1 MERPIVFM
9 SDYGL
14 ADEFVGICHGVMAR
28 MAPPARVIDLTHAIP
43 RHDVVTGAMAL
54 GRSAPFMPE
63 DAVYLGV
70 VDPGVGAARRSIA
83 VARRPV
89 ALACRSG
96 ALLVGPDN
104 GVLSMA
110 WAALGGAAQAAEI
123 TSDRVLLGP
132 VSATFHGRDVFAPA
146 AAHLSIGMPLHDLG
160 PPVDPRTLQTVEMP
174 APMILQGVVGARVI
188 GVDGYGN
195 VQLNARPRDL
205 GAAGVEGLAEVCGRI
220 LSSVSTFADVAEGS
234 PAFIVDSQGFVALVV
249 NGGSAADVL
258 GLHRGDAVTL
268 SRPAG

>member
-14 ADEFVGICHGVMAR
+14 ADEFVGICHGVVIR
-28 MAPPARVIDLTHAIP
+28 IAPQVRVIDLTHAIP
-43 RHDVVTGAMAL
+43 RHDVVIGAMAL
-54 GRSAPFMPE
+54 GRSAPFMPKN
-63 DAVYLGV
+63 AVYLGV
-70 VDPGVGAARRSIA
+70 VDPGVGS
-83 VARRPV
+83 ARRPV
-89 ALACRSG
+89 AVACRSG

-110 WAALGGAAQAAEI
+110 WATLGGADQAAEI
-123 TSDRVLLGP
+123 TSERVLLDP

-160 PPVDPRTLQTVEMP
+160 PPVDPRTLHTVEMP
-174 APMILQGVVGARVI
+174 APMILQGVVGARVM

-195 VQLNARPRDL
+195 VQLNARPGDL
-205 GAAGVEGLAEVCGRI
+205 REAGVEGSAEVIVSR
-220 LSSVSTFADVAEGS
+220 VSTFADVAEGS
-234 PAFIVDSQGFVALVV
+234 PAAIVDSQGFVALVV

>member
-14 ADEFVGICHGVMAR
+14 ADEFVGICHGVVAR
-28 MAPPARVIDLTHAIP
+28 IAPRARVIDLTHAIP
-43 RHDVVTGAMAL
+43 RHDVATGAMAL
-54 GRSAPFMPE
+54 GRSAPFMPQ
-63 DAVYLGV
+63 DAVYLGL
-70 VDPGVGAARRSIA
+70 VDPGVGS
-83 VARRPV
+83 ARRPV
-89 ALACRSG
+89 AVACRSG

-110 WAALGGAAQAAEI
+110 WATLGGADQAAEI
-123 TSDRVLLGP
+123 TSERVLLGP

-160 PPVDPRTLQTVEMP
+160 PPVDPRTLHTVEMP

-205 GAAGVEGLAEVCGRI
+205 EAAGVEGAAEVCGRI
-220 LSSVSTFADVAEGS
+220 LSRVSTFADVAHGS
-234 PAFIVDSQGFVALVV
+234 PAAIVDSQGFVALVV

-268 SRPAG
+268 SRSAG

>member
-14 ADEFVGICHGVMAR
+14 VDEFVGICHGVVAR
-28 MAPPARVIDLTHAIP
+28 IAPGARVIDLTHAIP
-43 RHDVVTGAMAL
+43 RQDVMAGAMAL
-54 GRSAPFMPE
+54 GRAAPFMPE

-70 VDPGVGAARRSIA
+70 VDPGVGSARRSVA
-83 VARRPV
+83 VT
-89 ALACRSG
+89 CGSG

-110 WAALGGAAQAAEI
+110 WATLGGAAQAAEI
-123 TSDRVLLGP
+123 TSERVLLGP

-146 AAHLSIGMPLHDLG
+146 AAHLSIGMPLQHLG
-160 PPVDPRTLQTVEMP
+160 PPVDPRTLHTVEVL
-174 APMILQGVVGARVI
+174 APMIFRGVVGARVT

-195 VQLNARPRDL
+195 VQLNARPSDRE
-205 GAAGVEGLAEVCGRI
+205 AAGVEDSLEVCGRVVTR
-220 LSSVSTFADVAEGS
+220 VSTFADVAKGAS
-234 PAFIVDSQGFVALVV
+234 AAIIDSQGFVALVV
-249 NGGSAADVL
+249 NGGSAADLL
-258 GLHRGDAVTL
+258 GIHRGDAVTL

>member
-1 MERPIVFM
+1 MGRPIVFM
-9 SDYGL
+9 TDYGL
-14 ADEFVGICHGVMAR
+14 SDEFVGICKGVMAR
-28 MAPPARVIDLTHAIP
+28 IAPQARVIDLTHAIP
-43 RHDVVTGAMAL
+43 RQDVLAGAMVLA
-54 GRSAPFMPE
+54 RAAPFMPD
-63 DAVYLGV
+63 DAVFLGV
-70 VDPGVGAARRSIA
+70 VDPGVGS
-83 VARRPV
+83 ARRPV
-89 ALACRSG
+89 AVACRSG

-110 WAALGGAAQAAEI
+110 WATLGGAGQAAEI
-123 TSDRVLLGP
+123 ISEGVLLGP

-160 PPVDPRTLQTVEMP
+160 PPVDPRTLHTVEMP

-195 VQLNARPRDL
+195 VQLNARPGDL
-205 GAAGVEGLAEVCGRI
+205 EAAGVEVAAEVCGRI
-220 LSSVSTFADVAEGS
+220 VSRVSTFADVAEGS
-234 PAFIVDSQGFVALVV
+234 PAVIEDSQGFVALVV

>member
-9 SDYGL
+9 SDYGM
-14 ADEFVGICHGVMAR
+14 ADEFVGICHGVVAR
-28 MAPPARVIDLTHAIP
+28 IAPRARVIDLTHAIP
-43 RHDVVTGAMAL
+43 RHDVVAAAMVLA
-54 GRSAPFMPE
+54 RAVPFMPE

-70 VDPGVGAARRSIA
+70 VDPGVGS
-83 VARRPV
+83 ARRPV
-89 ALACRSG
+89 AVTCRSG

-110 WAALGGAAQAAEI
+110 WATLGGAARAAEI
-123 TSDRVLLGP
+123 TSERVLLGP

-146 AAHLSIGMPLHDLG
+146 AANLSIGMPLEDLG
-160 PPVDPRTLQTVEMP
+160 PPVDPRTLHTVEMP
-174 APMILQGVVGARVI
+174 APMILQGVVGARVT

-205 GAAGVEGLAEVCGRI
+205 EAAGIEGSAEVCGRI
-220 LSSVSTFADVAEGS
+220 VTRVSTFVDVAEGS
-234 PAFIVDSQGFVALVV
+234 PAAIVDSQGFVALVV

-258 GLHRGDAVTL
+258 GLHRGDSVTL

>member
-1 MERPIVFM
+1 MGRPIVFM
-9 SDYGL
+9 TDYGL

-28 MAPPARVIDLTHAIP
+28 IAPATRVIDLTHAIP
-43 RHDVVTGAMAL
+43 RQEVVAGAMAL
-54 GRSAPFMPE
+54 GRAAPFMPE

-70 VDPGVGAARRSIA
+70 VDPGVGS
-83 VARRPV
+83 ARRPLAV
-89 ALACRSG
+89 ACGSG

-123 TSDRVLLGP
+123 TSERVLLGP

-146 AAHLSIGMPLHDLG
+146 AAHLSIGMPLPDLG
-160 PPVDPRTLQTVEMP
+160 PPVDPRTLHTVEMP
-174 APMILQGVVGARVI
+174 APMILRGVVGARVI

-195 VQLNARPRDL
+195 VQLNARSRDL
-205 GAAGVEGLAEVCGRI
+205 EVAGLERSVEVCGRVV
-220 LSSVSTFADVAEGS
+220 SRASTFADVSEGS
-234 PAFIVDSQGFVALVV
+234 PAAIVDSQGFVALIV
-249 NGGSAADVL
+249 NGGSAAEAL

-268 SRPAG
+268 SRPGG

>member
-1 MERPIVFM
+1 MERAIVFM

-14 ADEFVGICHGVMAR
+14 ADEFVGICHGVVAR
-28 MAPPARVIDLTHAIP
+28 IAPRARLIDLTHAIP
-43 RHDVVTGAMAL
+43 RHDVVAGAMAL
-54 GRSAPFMPE
+54 GRAAPFMPE

-70 VDPGVGAARRSIA
+70 VDPGVGS
-83 VARRPV
+83 ARRPV
-89 ALACRSG
+89 AVACRSG
-96 ALLVGPDN
+96 ALMVGPDN

-110 WAALGGAAQAAEI
+110 WATLGGVAQAAQI
-123 TSDRVLLGP
+123 TSEGVLLGS

-146 AAHLSIGMPLHDLG
+146 AAHLSIGMPFRDLG
-160 PPVDPRTLQTVEMP
+160 PPLDPRTLHTVEMP
-174 APMILQGVVGARVI
+174 APMILQGVVGARVT

-195 VQLNARPRDL
+195 VQLNARPGDL
-205 GAAGVEGLAEVCGRI
+205 GAAGVEGSVEVCGLVVIR
-220 LSSVSTFADVAEGS
+220 VSTFADVAEGS
-234 PAFIVDSQGFVALVV
+234 PAAIVDSQGFVALVV

>member
-14 ADEFVGICHGVMAR
+14 ADEFVGICHGVVAR
-28 MAPPARVIDLTHAIP
+28 IAPRVKVIDLTHAIP
-43 RHDVVTGAMAL
+43 RHDVVIGAMAL
-54 GRSAPFMPE
+54 GRSAPFMPQ

-70 VDPGVGAARRSIA
+70 VDPGVGS
-83 VARRPV
+83 ARRPV
-89 ALACRSG
+89 AVACRSG

-110 WAALGGAAQAAEI
+110 WATLGGADRAAEI
-123 TSDRVLLGP
+123 TSERVLLGP

-160 PPVDPRTLQTVEMP
+160 PPVDPRTLHTVEMP
-174 APMILQGVVGARVI
+174 APMILQGVVGARVM

-195 VQLNARPRDL
+195 VQLNARPGDL
-205 GAAGVEGLAEVCGRI
+205 EAAGVEGSAEVCGRI
-220 LSSVSTFADVAEGS
+220 VSRVSTFSDVAEGS
-234 PAFIVDSQGFVALVV
+234 PAAIVDSQGFVALVV

>member
-28 MAPPARVIDLTHAIP
+28 MAARARVIDLTHAIP
-43 RHDVVTGAMAL
+43 RHDVVTGAIAL

-70 VDPGVGAARRSIA
+70 VDPGVGS
-83 VARRPV
+83 ARRPV
-89 ALACRSG
+89 AVASRSG

-110 WAALGGAAQAAEI
+110 WVTLGGAAQAAEI

-146 AAHLSIGMPLHDLG
+146 AAHLSIGMPLDDLG

-195 VQLNARPRDL
+195 VQLNARLRDL
-205 GAAGVEGLAEVCGRI
+205 ETAGVEGSVEVCGRI
-220 LSSVSTFADVAEGS
+220 LSRVSTFADVAEGS
-234 PAFIVDSQGFVALVV
+234 PAVIVDSQRFVALVV